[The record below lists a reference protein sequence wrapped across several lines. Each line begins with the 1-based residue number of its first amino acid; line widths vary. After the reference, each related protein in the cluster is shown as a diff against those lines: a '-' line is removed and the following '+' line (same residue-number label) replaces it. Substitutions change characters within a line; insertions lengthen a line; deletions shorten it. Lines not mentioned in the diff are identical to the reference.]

1 MTENYFGKKNG
12 DVTGLLENL
21 HTNLAASI
29 KEYEENGYPYD
40 FYITS
45 VSGVFSDNAPIN
57 PAIADTVALFN
68 EKYGEEVTMHMVTLQ
83 ELYDKIRD
91 KVQDAQI
98 GRASWRERV

>member
-1 MTENYFGKKNG
+1 M
-12 DVTGLLENL
+12 TGLLENL

-45 VSGVFSDNAPIN
+45 VSGVFFDNAPIN

-68 EKYGEEVTMHMVTLQ
+68 ENMAK
-83 ELYDKIRD
+83 KSPCI
-91 KVQDAQI
+91 
-98 GRASWRERV
+98 W

>member
-45 VSGVFSDNAPIN
+45 VSILNPLRYNA
-57 PAIADTVALFN
+57 ALTF
-68 EKYGEEVTMHMVTLQ
+68 
-83 ELYDKIRD
+83 
-91 KVQDAQI
+91 
-98 GRASWRERV
+98 